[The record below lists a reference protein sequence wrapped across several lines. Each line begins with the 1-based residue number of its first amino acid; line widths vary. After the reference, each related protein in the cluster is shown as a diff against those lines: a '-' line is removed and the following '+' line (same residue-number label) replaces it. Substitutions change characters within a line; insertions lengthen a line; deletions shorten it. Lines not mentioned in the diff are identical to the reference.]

1 MLFGFNLF
9 CFVSFFF
16 LLDNKNTYKIKFN
29 LKKIT
34 ENEPWA
40 VPSKFIE
47 TESKQKQKR
56 ISSSSFSSSNEH
68 KNPIGAYDPNI
79 FKQLRYV
86 KSPTKLRRREAR
98 SKKTKTKIS
107 NTASTLQQVVSTS
120 RKRNRSNSSSF
131 SSTRS
136 SKSNSSS
143 SSSNF
148 TSNSETNLN
157 IRTAHAPSKAAH
169 KLSYYY
175 NSNHANK
182 FDINNIVIP
191 YEMMNNSIS
200 GVKAQNVATP
210 KWRIESSSSSFT
222 TLEDNEIETDVEC
235 LNEEEFVKRHE
246 IYELKERY
254 ATLYKKLE
262 KEKQEKSKLQQ
273 HSTNLI
279 ENVSHTNNNNND
291 EINKSNKSPDL
302 EQFKKLVHIIESN
315 EMDKRALQQVSQL
328 STSLPASVL
337 SLYMNGNNS
346 KKKKA
351 TTMTMTKTS
360 AKSWK
365 KSKQTSFR
373 DENNNFLYEE
383 QPSNEHGKIRGF
395 YLILDFIIFDKRII
409 WIKIVFPFL
418 KI

>member
-1 MLFGFNLF
+1 M
-9 CFVSFFF
+9 
-16 LLDNKNTYKIKFN
+16 
-29 LKKIT
+29 
-34 ENEPWA
+34 
-40 VPSKFIE
+40 
-47 TESKQKQKR
+47 
-56 ISSSSFSSSNEH
+56 
-68 KNPIGAYDPNI
+68 
-79 FKQLRYV
+79 RYI
-86 KSPTKLRRREAR
+86 KSPTKFRRREAR
-98 SKKTKTKIS
+98 SKKAKTKIS
-107 NTASTLQQVVSTS
+107 HVASTLKQVVSTS
-120 RKRNRSNSSSF
+120 RKRNRSSSSSF

-136 SKSNSSS
+136 SKSNSSR

-157 IRTAHAPSKAAH
+157 IRTSHAPSKAAH

-210 KWRIESSSSSFT
+210 KWRLESSSSFT
-222 TLEDNEIETDVEC
+222 KLDDNEIDTNVEC

-246 IYELKERY
+246 LYELKERY

-273 HSTNLI
+273 HSTNSI
-279 ENVSHTNNNNND
+279 ENVSHTNNNNNNND
-291 EINKSNKSPDL
+291 EINKSNKNPDL
-302 EQFKKLVHIIESN
+302 EQFMKLVHIIESN

-328 STSLPASVL
+328 SASLPASVL
-337 SLYMNGNNS
+337 SLYMNGNSS

-351 TTMTMTKTS
+351 TTMTMTKTL
-360 AKSWK
+360 AKGWK
-365 KSKQTSFR
+365 KSKKTSFR

-383 QPSNEHGKIRGF
+383 QPSNEHGKIRGC
-395 YLILDFIIFDKRII
+395 YLILYFVIFDERII
-409 WIKIVFPFL
+409 WIKIVLIPFS
-418 KI
+418 